1 MTDSAVVGRSTPFRD
16 ARAKV
21 TGRARYVDDLKAD
34 LSVRILGSPH
44 PHARVRSI
52 DTRRAESLDGV
63 RAVLTHERM
72 PDRQIF
78 FAVHRQSRVMDSHLR
93 HVGDYVAAV
102 AAVDEATAE
111 AALDL
116 IRVEYEPLPA
126 VFDPEEALRPDAP
139 RVYPEGNDYA
149 VAELPPGEGTPDG
162 ILQEWGDPAL
172 GFEQA
177 DVVVEESY
185 DIGSQVH
192 AALEPHVCMARWEE
206 DELTVWVATQTPT
219 EFRVLLA
226 DYFAVPQS
234 RIVVHSEHIGGGFGG
249 KTTSRHQFIPCLLA
263 RMAPGRK
270 VKLRLT
276 REESQC
282 VGRRPRG
289 KLVARI
295 GARRDG
301 ALTAIQLKA
310 VFDIG
315 AYGDF
320 HAGSNAF
327 HSEGGLLSYKVP
339 NARFEAADVHTNHF
353 RAACMRSVHVPYVA
367 FAVESTIDLLA
378 ERLGLDPV
386 AIRMKNMPGSG
397 DEMPPGGYRE
407 NTGRYPDG
415 RLDIYPGRELLG
427 QVIERIDWRSKW
439 KGWGQPSA
447 VDGPRR
453 RGIGLAYCM
462 EYGGFW
468 MDAGTNARVD
478 INSDGSAVVYAAAQE
493 IGQGTNTAL
502 CMLVA
507 ESLGI
512 PLSDVSI
519 FAGDSRSGAFDYVAA
534 QASHQLTTVGHVL
547 LRAVEDAKRQIRE
560 QAAPRWEAH
569 PDQVEVRGKKVW
581 LRDHPETAFPI
592 HLLFG
597 PIDAPLAE
605 QFIPGITE
613 ATEGIL
619 WRLRPHV
626 VGTAAGAKE
635 SITPLIDGQFKANQP
650 VVFAAEVEVDVE
662 TGIVKPLKL
671 VTGTFPGRM
680 INPAGVRGQALG
692 GATQA
697 LGMALWE
704 EVRYDEE
711 AACYLSGG
719 FTNYR
724 IPRVFDLPEIDTVF
738 LEQVDAGRQP
748 HEGLPYG
755 ARGAG
760 EMTAW
765 GAVVIASAI
774 HNALGVRLRSSPM
787 TPEVVLNAL
796 KERAA

>member
-1 MTDSAVVGRSTPFRD
+1 MTDLAVVGRPAPFRE

-21 TGRARYVDDLKAD
+21 TGRARYVDDLKTD
-34 LSVRILGSPH
+34 LWVRFLGSPH
-44 PHARVRSI
+44 PHARIRSI
-52 DTRRAESLDGV
+52 DTCHAESLDGV

-72 PDRQIF
+72 PDRRIF

-116 IRVEYEPLPA
+116 IQVEYEPLPA

-149 VAELPPGEGTPDG
+149 VADLPPGEGTPDG
-162 ILQEWGDPAL
+162 VLQEWGDPAL

-185 DIGSQVH
+185 DIRSQVH
-192 AALEPHVCMARWEE
+192 SAIEPHVCMARWEG
-206 DELTVWVATQTPT
+206 DELTVWAATQTPT
-219 EFRVLLA
+219 ELRVLLA
-226 DYFAVPQS
+226 DYFEVPQS
-234 RIVVHSEHIGGGFGG
+234 RVVVHSEHVGGGFGG
-249 KTTSRHQFIPCLLA
+249 KTTGRYHFIPCLLA

-282 VGRRPRG
+282 DGRRTRG

-295 GARRDG
+295 GATRDG
-301 ALTAIQLKA
+301 ALTAIHLKA
-310 VFDIG
+310 LFDIG
-315 AYGDF
+315 AYGD
-320 HAGSNAF
+320 HHTGSNSF
-327 HSEGGLLSYKVP
+327 HYEGGVLSYNVP
-339 NARFEAADVHTNHF
+339 SARFEAVDVHTNHF

-367 FAVESTIDLLA
+367 FAIESTIDLLA
-378 ERLGLDPV
+378 EQLGLDPV

-397 DEMPPGGYRE
+397 DEMPPGGYRK
-407 NTGRYPDG
+407 NTGLYPNG
-415 RLDIYPGRELLG
+415 RFDIYPARELLE

-439 KGWGQPSA
+439 KGWGQPNA
-447 VDGPRR
+447 IDGPRR
-453 RGIGLAYCM
+453 RGIGLVYCM
-462 EYGGFW
+462 EYGGYW
-468 MDAGTNARVD
+468 MESGTNARVD

-507 ESLGI
+507 ESLGL
-512 PLSDVSI
+512 PLADVSI
-519 FAGDSRSGAFDYVAA
+519 VAGDSRSGTFDYVAA
-534 QASHQLTTVGHVL
+534 QASHQLATVGHAVL
-547 LRAVEDAKRQIRE
+547 QAVEDAKRQIRE

-569 PDQVEVRGKKVW
+569 PDQVEVLGRMVW
-581 LRDHPETAFPI
+581 LRDSPETAFPL

-597 PIDAPLAE
+597 PLDDRIAE
-605 QFIPGITE
+605 QFIPGVTKT
-613 ATEGIL
+613 TEGIL
-619 WRLRPHV
+619 WRLRPPV

-635 SITPLIDGQFKANQP
+635 GITPLIDGQLKPHQP
-650 VVFAAEVEVDVE
+650 VVLAAEVEVDIE
-662 TGIVKPLKL
+662 TGIVRPLKL

-692 GATQA
+692 GATQS

-704 EVRYDEE
+704 ELRYDEA
-711 AACYLSGG
+711 AACYLSDG

-724 IPRVFDLPEIDTVF
+724 IPRALDVPEIDTVF
-738 LEQVDAGRQP
+738 LEQVDAGHQP

-774 HNALGVRLRSSPM
+774 NNALGVRLRNSPM

-796 KERAA
+796 EERAV